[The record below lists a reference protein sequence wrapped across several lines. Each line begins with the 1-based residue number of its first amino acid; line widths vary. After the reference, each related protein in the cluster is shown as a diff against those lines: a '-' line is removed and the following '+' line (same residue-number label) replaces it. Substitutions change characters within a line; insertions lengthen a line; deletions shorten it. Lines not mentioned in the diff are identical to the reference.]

1 MNRHPNAV
9 MSPPK
14 TAVKRVDFLLQI
26 PIVIG
31 EINNE
36 RQVEVAPNQPGNK
49 LINNELFR
57 YQEIYFERTSR
68 EKKYIKLGNENCIK
82 NAMKSLFLSS
92 FATELFHS

>member
-1 MNRHPNAV
+1 

-36 RQVEVAPNQPGNK
+36 RQVEVAPNQP
-49 LINNELFR
+49 E
-57 YQEIYFERTSR
+57 
-68 EKKYIKLGNENCIK
+68 NENK
-82 NAMKSLFLSS
+82 V
-92 FATELFHS
+92 

>member
-1 MNRHPNAV
+1 

-36 RQVEVAPNQPGNK
+36 RHVEVAPNQPEMK
-49 LINNELFR
+49 IKPCK
-57 YQEIYFERTSR
+57 YEIE
-68 EKKYIKLGNENCIK
+68 
-82 NAMKSLFLSS
+82 
-92 FATELFHS
+92 

>member
-49 LINNELFR
+49 LINNELFL
-57 YQEIYFERTSR
+57 YQEIYLNIEGEEMYKTR
-68 EKKYIKLGNENCIK
+68 K
-82 NAMKSLFLSS
+82 
-92 FATELFHS
+92 